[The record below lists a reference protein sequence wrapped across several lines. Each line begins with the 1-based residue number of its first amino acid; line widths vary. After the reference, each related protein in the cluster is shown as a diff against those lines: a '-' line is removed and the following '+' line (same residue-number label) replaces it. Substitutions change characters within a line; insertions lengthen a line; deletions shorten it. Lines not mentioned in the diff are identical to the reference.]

1 MNIIGFS
8 SKNTEISADGKMS
21 PHNMITTTFGDEL
34 KIFNDESKVIGISLK
49 ERFILALVIQL
60 NADWLGNNGKWI
72 TSSFTCNL
80 YHFMFKKSTKRNDV
94 QKY

>member
-49 ERFILALVIQL
+49 DREAILLLVIHISIL
-60 NADWLGNNGKWI
+60 V
-72 TSSFTCNL
+72 
-80 YHFMFKKSTKRNDV
+80 R
-94 QKY
+94 